1 MEEKVMIE
9 EEFNYFLEDMKQNKT
24 FCSYLDV
31 WSYEDNYSYNQIEKE
46 IEHIKNLE
54 EYNSKLRKEQKEI
67 EKCREKLEKM
77 IIEWLKENKPNKY
90 YMIGG
95 FDTTYLIIKDELIK
109 RNLDPTKY
117 EIIQ

>member
-31 WSYEDNYSYNQIEKE
+31 WSYEDNYSYNQ
-46 IEHIKNLE
+46 
-54 EYNSKLRKEQKEI
+54 I

>member
-1 MEEKVMIE
+1 MIE

-24 FCSYLDV
+24 FCSYLDA
-31 WSYEDNYSYNQIEKE
+31 WNYKDDYSHNQIE
-46 IEHIKNLE
+46 
-54 EYNSKLRKEQKEI
+54 EY
-67 EKCREKLEKM
+67 REKLEKM

-90 YMIGG
+90 YMTGG
-95 FDTTYLIIKDELIK
+95 FDTTYLITKDELIK